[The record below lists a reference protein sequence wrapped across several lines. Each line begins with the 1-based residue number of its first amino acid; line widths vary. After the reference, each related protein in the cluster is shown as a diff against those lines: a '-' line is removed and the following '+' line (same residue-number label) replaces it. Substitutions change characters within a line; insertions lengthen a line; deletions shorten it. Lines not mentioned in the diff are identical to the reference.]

1 MAIYTVRVQTVLSRE
16 QFDLLTRLSEE
27 TQKPLSLLVREAI
40 QQVYVEKNKRQRRRQ
55 ALQKLIELEAPVAD
69 WAQMEKEIINGSVE

>member
-1 MAIYTVRVQTVLSRE
+1 MAMYTVRVQTVLSRE

-27 TQKPLSLLVREAI
+27 TQKPLSMLVREAI

-55 ALQKLIELEAPVAD
+55 ALQKLLELEAPVAD
-69 WAQMEKEIINGSVE
+69 WAQMEKEIINGSIE

>member
-16 QFDLLTRLSEE
+16 QFDLLTQLSEE

-55 ALQKLIELEAPVAD
+55 ALQKLLELEAPVAD
-69 WAQMEKEIINGSVE
+69 WAQMEKEIINGSIE